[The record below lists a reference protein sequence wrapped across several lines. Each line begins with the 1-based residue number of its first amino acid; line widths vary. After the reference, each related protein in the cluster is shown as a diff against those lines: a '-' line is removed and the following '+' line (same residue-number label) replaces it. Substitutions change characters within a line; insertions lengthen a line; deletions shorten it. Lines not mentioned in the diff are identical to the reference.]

1 MVSLRLRGGGGGSSL
16 STFSTLVNVTM
27 KCCILLLILPCNQA
41 AFWKKVKPRITKPS
55 GPTNVTLDVVSRTE
69 LGVAWEPPL
78 YDGGRTISKYLVEWD
93 IDKRFS
99 SSIAS
104 PTNPYGN
111 GVDGPLVRSEVVS
124 GGETEFRIAGLEEG
138 EKYVRIMLFVI
149 LSNDFSTSRRTYIHI
164 MSLIPL
170 LTVCSCV
177 SIRGGLFKCDFI

>member
-1 MVSLRLRGGGGGSSL
+1 MVRLRLRGGGGGSSS

-27 KCCILLLILPCNQA
+27 KCCILLLILPGNQA
-41 AFWKKVKPRITKPS
+41 AFWKKIKPRITQPS

-93 IDKRFS
+93 VDKQFS

-111 GVDGPLVRSEVVS
+111 SIDGPLVRSEVVS
-124 GGETEFRIAGLEEG
+124 GEEMEFRIAGLEEG
-138 EKYVRIMLFVI
+138 EKYVRISPCCCCF
-149 LSNDFSTSRRTYIHI
+149 FF
-164 MSLIPL
+164 PF
-170 LTVCSCV
+170 C
-177 SIRGGLFKCDFI
+177 